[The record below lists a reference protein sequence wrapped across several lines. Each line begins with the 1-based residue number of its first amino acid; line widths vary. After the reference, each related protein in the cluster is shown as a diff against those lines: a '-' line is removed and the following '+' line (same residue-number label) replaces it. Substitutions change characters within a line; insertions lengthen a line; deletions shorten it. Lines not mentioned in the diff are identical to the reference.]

1 MKKRHMATSVTR
13 AASAALKS
21 AWKQSSAVGEISQTL
36 HGCWL
41 QPSSCLACIFAIFL
55 LAWGAAFM
63 QRVSRSWVR
72 HCLVSRMQLS
82 MARNC
87 LCGCPGDCTH
97 VGEAR
102 LQPQLLSR
110 HPTPQSLRKAS
121 APRAKDPTELTLP
134 FLFINKHLCRV
145 TKMY

>member
-21 AWKQSSAVGEISQTL
+21 AWKQSSAVGKISQTL

-72 HCLVSRMQLS
+72 QTLPCLMD
-82 MARNC
+82 AAFHGTKPAC
-87 LCGCPGDCTH
+87 
-97 VGEAR
+97 VGALGQAQ
-102 LQPQLLSR
+102 LQPQLLSQ

-121 APRAKDPTELTLP
+121 APRAEDPAELTLP